1 MNELEIWKEV
11 NSCET
16 SEELTAVVRKI
27 ADANDGIIKGRN
39 RDFNAN
45 NMATYVGMVIKEGSY
60 PTLLTREYGIRQ
72 QALYIRA
79 AEQAE
84 KTAQ

>member
-1 MNELEIWKEV
+1 MNELEIWQSV

-16 SEELTAVVRKI
+16 AEELAAIIRKI
-27 ADANDGIIKGRN
+27 GEANNGIIAGRS

-45 NMATYVGMVIKEGSY
+45 NMANYVDLVIKQGSY

-72 QALYIRA
+72 QALYIRTH
-79 AEQAE
+79 ELLE
-84 KTAQ
+84 KA